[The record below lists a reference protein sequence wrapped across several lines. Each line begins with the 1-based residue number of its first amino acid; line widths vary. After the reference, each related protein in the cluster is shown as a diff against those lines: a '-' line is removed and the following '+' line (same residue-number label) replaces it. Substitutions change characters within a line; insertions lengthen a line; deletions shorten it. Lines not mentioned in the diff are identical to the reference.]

1 MARLPIPGSDEGNWG
16 QILNDF
22 LSAAHQTDG
31 SLKNNI
37 VDETNLS
44 STVVTKL
51 NTVSGSQGATGPAGP
66 AGPVGATG
74 ASGTNGTNGSNGAT
88 GATGA
93 VGAVGGVGPAGATGP
108 TGVAGATGATGP
120 AGADGTS
127 VSIAGSVANAAAL
140 PTGLGAGDAGD
151 GYITQN
157 DGHLHVWSGSSW
169 DDVGAVRGPAGPAG
183 ATGASGPAGA
193 TGASGTNGT
202 NGAQGATGPQGPAG
216 PAGATGAGATGATG
230 PQGPAGSGSTWNFRT
245 VTNAGATAVSGDFV
259 LVVPA
264 TVGVTITLPA
274 PSPNAIVRVK
284 RRHVSGNGVQVMAS
298 GGAYIDDP
306 SVGTVTMNS
315 SWSFGD
321 VVSDGTNWYRV

>member
-93 VGAVGGVGPAGATGP
+93 TGAVGGVGPAGATGP

-140 PTGLGAGDAGD
+140 PTSLGAGDAGD

-157 DGHLHVWSGSSW
+157 DGHLHVWSGSAW

-230 PQGPAGSGSTWNFRT
+230 PQGPAGSGSSWSFRT
-245 VTNAGATAVSGDFV
+245 VTTDTTAVAGEFL
-259 LVVPA
+259 LVDSTA
-264 TVGVTITLPA
+264 QGITITLPA
-274 PSPNAIVRVK
+274 PAANAVVRVK
-284 RRHVSGNGVQVMAS
+284 RVNPSVNGIQVQAS
-298 GGAYIDDP
+298 GGAYIDAVA
-306 SVGTVTMNS
+306 VGTVTMNAS
-315 SWSFGD
+315 YSFGD
-321 VVSDGTNWYRV
+321 VVSDGTAWYRV